1 MSPDSSTVPGAAVI
15 LSANE
20 RSSVSVKTKET
31 EKSSFAMR
39 THSAA
44 KEICEINPI
53 QDPRWEV
60 LVDSH
65 PQASVFHSTKWLK
78 ALQCVYGYEPV
89 VISSCPV
96 GDRLTNGLVFC
107 RAKSWLTGRRLVSL
121 PFSDHCEPLINR
133 SDELDDMLLRMERY
147 VDEDKW
153 KYVEIRPVSWE
164 PSSHTRFGR
173 VVKHYLHRLNLSLS
187 SEQLFHNFHKDCVQR
202 KIRRAERENLK
213 YEDGASEELLEKFYR
228 LLVMT
233 RRRQGLP
240 PQPLN
245 WFRGL
250 IAAFGNDLKI
260 RVASKNG
267 VAVASILTL
276 SHKKSIVYKYGSS
289 DAAFNSLG
297 GTALLLWKTIQD
309 GIDRGF
315 EELEM
320 GRSEVGNLGLVAF
333 KERWGASRSII
344 SYWTYP
350 PREAGPPSIWK
361 QRLARHVVSTVPD
374 LALKTVGKLL
384 YKHVG

>member
-1 MSPDSSTVPGAAVI
+1 MLG
-15 LSANE
+15 
-20 RSSVSVKTKET
+20 
-31 EKSSFAMR
+31 
-39 THSAA
+39 
-44 KEICEINPI
+44 
-53 QDPRWEV
+53 
-60 LVDSH
+60 
-65 PQASVFHSTKWLK
+65 
-78 ALQCVYGYEPV
+78 
-89 VISSCPV
+89 
-96 GDRLTNGLVFC
+96 C
-107 RAKSWLTGRRLVSL
+107 R
-121 PFSDHCEPLINR
+121 N
-133 SDELDDMLLRMERY
+133 
-147 VDEDKW
+147 
-153 KYVEIRPVSWE
+153 
-164 PSSHTRFGR
+164 
-173 VVKHYLHRLNLSLS
+173 
-187 SEQLFHNFHKDCVQR
+187 
-202 KIRRAERENLK
+202 
-213 YEDGASEELLEKFYR
+213 R

-245 WFRGL
+245 WFRAL

-350 PREAGPPSIWK
+350 RRQAGPPSIWK